1 MTFNTLESSI
11 EDGRPVSLY
20 VFTFGSTVWRYTS
33 ADEDLDVGGNTY
45 KAAAISDDG
54 VRQSGEAAADMLT
67 LNAPSW
73 IGPAQVFMRGAPSQA
88 ILVNILAKHEGST
101 EVRNIYSGE
110 VSQVAYPFPGAVRIV
125 CETLSATMA
134 REGLRLG
141 WQRSCPYALYDPLTC
156 KVNKAAWG
164 FESVV
169 LVISRNLL
177 TMDGMGVEPDGKYN
191 NGFAEWTHPIRGIE
205 RLPIEEHTN
214 GTLKLFGDPGELY
227 VGATLTVYP
236 GCDFTPSSCQ
246 AFGNYP
252 NYGGFE
258 YMPGKSP
265 FEGLNSSSF

>member
-88 ILVNILAKHEGST
+88 IELTILGKHEGSVET
-101 EVRNIYSGE
+101 QVFYSGE
-110 VSQVAYPFPGAVRIV
+110 VSQVNYPLPGAARII
-125 CETLSATMA
+125 CETLSATLA
-134 REGLRLG
+134 REGLRLS

-156 KVNKAAWG
+156 KLSKAAWG
-164 FESVV
+164 TPITV
-169 LVISRNLL
+169 LAISGNEL
-177 TMDGMGVEPDGKYN
+177 TVDGIGALSDGDLDGGFVE
-191 NGFAEWTHPIRGIE
+191 WVHPIRGIE
-205 RLPIEEHTN
+205 YIPIEIHEGSVLTALTN
-214 GTLKLFGDPGELY
+214 LNELY
-227 VGATLTVYP
+227 VGASGNAYP
-236 GCDFTPSSCQ
+236 GCDFTPENCQ
-246 AFGNYP
+246 EFSNYD
-252 NYGGFE
+252 NYGGVPGL
-258 YMPGKSP
+258 PGKSP
-265 FEGLNSSSF
+265 FDGDPVF